1 MKQNKYDDP
10 QFFAGYAE
18 MARSK
23 GGLAAAGEWPV
34 LQAMLPPLAGKRVL
48 DLGCGYG
55 WHCRYARE
63 EGATAVLGVDI
74 SEKMLERAREMTSD
88 PAITYQRAALEDLD
102 LADGSFDVVISSLT
116 LHYIEGIDAI
126 FGKLHKWLTP
136 GGVVVL
142 SVEHPIYTARA
153 EQDWHY
159 GPDGSRMH
167 WPLDAYQDEGLRRT
181 SWFTDNVV
189 KYHRTVATWINALI
203 AAGFTITEVAEPQP
217 TQEAME
223 RDPQMRDESRRPM
236 FLLMRATK
244 T

>member
-10 QFFAGYAE
+10 QFFTGYAE

-34 LQAMLPPLAGKRVL
+34 LKAMLPPLAGKRVL

-88 PAITYQRAALEDLD
+88 PAITYQRLALEDLD

-126 FGKLHKWLTP
+126 FRKLHDWLTP
-136 GGVVVL
+136 DGVVVL

-159 GPDGSRMH
+159 APDGSRMH
-167 WPLDAYQDEGLRRT
+167 WPLDSYQDEGLRRT

-203 AAGFTITEVAEPQP
+203 AAGFTITELAEPQP
-217 TQEAME
+217 TEEAME

-236 FLLMRATK
+236 FLLIRAAK

>member
-88 PAITYQRAALEDLD
+88 PAIAYQRVALEDLD

-116 LHYIEGIDAI
+116 LHYIEGIEAV

-142 SVEHPIYTARA
+142 SVEHPIYTARG

>member
-126 FGKLHKWLTP
+126 FGKLHKWLTQ